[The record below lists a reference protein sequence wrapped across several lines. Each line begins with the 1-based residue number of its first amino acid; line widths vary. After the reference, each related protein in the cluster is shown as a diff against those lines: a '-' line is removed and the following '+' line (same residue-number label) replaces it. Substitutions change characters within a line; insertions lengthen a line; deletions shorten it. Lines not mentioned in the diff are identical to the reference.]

1 MLIIHLKK
9 NKLTPHNSRK
19 TLKQKNPEIKKQ
31 WAWISLNLS
40 GADITSVL
48 TAAQPLQL
56 SCPLEADGGSYKA
69 VEEAG
74 AEGLGVTEGLR
85 VFSLEKGNLITLL
98 LYERRLCPGFGP
110 FPWLQAIGQEEI
122 ASGCTG
128 KGWDCI
134 LGSFFTKKVKHWNCL
149 LREAMELPSLEVFKK
164 CGCVI

>member
-48 TAAQPLQL
+48 TAAQPVQL
-56 SCPLEADGGSYKA
+56 SCPLEAGGGSYKA

-74 AEGLGVTEGLR
+74 AEGWGAEGVQPGEGKPYHTAAIWKEVVSRFWSLPVVTSNRTRGNSLR
-85 VFSLEKGNLITLL
+85 LHWERLRLYIGKFLHQKSQALELL
-98 LYERRLCPGFGP
+98 AQGSNGVAIPGS
-110 FPWLQAIGQEEI
+110 I
-122 ASGCTG
+122 
-128 KGWDCI
+128 
-134 LGSFFTKKVKHWNCL
+134 
-149 LREAMELPSLEVFKK
+149 
-164 CGCVI
+164 